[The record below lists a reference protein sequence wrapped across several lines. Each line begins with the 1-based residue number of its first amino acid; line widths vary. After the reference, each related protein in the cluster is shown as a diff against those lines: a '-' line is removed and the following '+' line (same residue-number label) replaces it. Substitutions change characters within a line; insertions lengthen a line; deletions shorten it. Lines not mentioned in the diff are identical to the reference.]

1 MAIPHGMPENVIQ
14 PKIFV
19 IKLTYPVNWGG
30 KMVNVIFLL
39 ALNFNNIETTKAFFS
54 DFLRIVSSEEK
65 LDKIRNTDSAEQ
77 LELIIKEELHW
88 I

>member
-1 MAIPHGMPENVIQ
+1 
-14 PKIFV
+14 
-19 IKLTYPVNWGG
+19 
-30 KMVNVIFLL
+30 MVNVIFLL